1 MQDQKRSGKT
11 VRHALHCI
19 APAIPLIQCGK
30 ADTAAGQRLT
40 TNFLQVDRRISTQNK
55 HNVKKSKQNM
65 AQAKQHTN
73 ILQTA

>member
-11 VRHALHCI
+11 VRYALHCI
-19 APAIPLIQCGK
+19 APAIPFIQGGEPN
-30 ADTAAGQRLT
+30 TAAVQGLT
-40 TNFLQVDRRISTQNK
+40 TNFLQADRQISTQNK
-55 HNVKKSKQNM
+55 HNVKKRKQNM